1 MPHERKNERVESSVL
16 IEAQNW
22 NFAAAFVGL
31 ATIIELHKA
40 SERTKVQHIFFITV
54 CDDPIAHKKNSFW
67 REFFILLKMAFFS
80 SYACKLCLWN
90 LNERLH
96 NTHTWGERKDEI
108 ENYCLVPE
116 IQWIVKA
123 IESEMLYM
131 FMGAIEINF
140 KEISYN
146 INIPHNR
153 YRFFCSSYFN
163 NFISLHN
170 DSLVWVASCVYK
182 IKLNEPEC
190 VYVCSHINF
199 YCSYVLFTEGI
210 SFIKLKI
217 IIMLQS

>member
-96 NTHTWGERKDEI
+96 NTHLRGEKGRNWKLLFSAWNSMNRKS
-108 ENYCLVPE
+108 NWKRNAVHVHGSN
-116 IQWIVKA
+116 WNK
-123 IESEMLYM
+123 
-131 FMGAIEINF
+131 F
-140 KEISYN
+140 
-146 INIPHNR
+146 
-153 YRFFCSSYFN
+153 
-163 NFISLHN
+163 
-170 DSLVWVASCVYK
+170 
-182 IKLNEPEC
+182 
-190 VYVCSHINF
+190 
-199 YCSYVLFTEGI
+199 
-210 SFIKLKI
+210 
-217 IIMLQS
+217 